1 MTTQR
6 PTWPRDR
13 ADILTDYREPIG
25 YGVTHEQAAVRAGSS
40 VEEVD
45 RILLSEERKKWYRNG
60 KAREVVAG

>member
-13 ADILTDYREPIG
+13 ADILADYRELIG
-25 YGVTHEQAAVRAGSS
+25 YGETHEQAAVRAGST

-45 RILLSEERKKWYRNG
+45 RILLAEERRKWYRNA
-60 KAREVVAG
+60 KTREVVAG

>member
-13 ADILTDYREPIG
+13 ADILADYRELIG
-25 YGVTHEQAAVRAGSS
+25 YGVTHEQAAVRAGST

-45 RILLSEERKKWYRNG
+45 RILQAEERRKWYRSA
-60 KAREVVAG
+60 KTREVVAG

>member
-13 ADILTDYREPIG
+13 ADILADYRELIG
-25 YGVTHEQAAVRAGSS
+25 YGETHEQAAVRAGST

-45 RILLSEERKKWYRNG
+45 RILLSEERKKWYRNA
-60 KAREVVAG
+60 KERKVVVG